1 MQNVD
6 GRQCMDG
13 ETTYLLD
20 YIRKW
25 EEKYPGEE
33 MVFITLPKHDIDE
46 RNRVLQAVFRI
57 LREEDFENRK

>member
-1 MQNVD
+1 MQNIG

-13 ETTYLLD
+13 ETRFLLD

-25 EEKYPGEE
+25 EEKHPGEE

-46 RNRVLQAVFRI
+46 RNRVLQAVLKF
-57 LREEDFENRK
+57 LSEEDFENRK